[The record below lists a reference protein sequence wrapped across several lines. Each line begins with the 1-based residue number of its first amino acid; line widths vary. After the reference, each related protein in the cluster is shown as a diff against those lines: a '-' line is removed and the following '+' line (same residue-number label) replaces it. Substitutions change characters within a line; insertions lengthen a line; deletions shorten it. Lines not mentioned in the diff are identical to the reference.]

1 MTAMRH
7 HDEAEALTHVA
18 HRLGSRFPHVDPAT
32 ITEMVDRCHR
42 SYDGRP
48 IRDFVP
54 LLIEHDVVATLR
66 GVPAPRPPAEDAAA
80 SADAGARTL
89 EHT

>member
-1 MTAMRH
+1 MSTP
-7 HDEAEALTHVA
+7 ETEALAHVA
-18 HRLGSRFPHVDPAT
+18 ERLRSRFPHVDPVT

-42 SYDGRP
+42 VYDGRP

-54 LLIEHDVVATLR
+54 LLVEHDVLDHLQR
-66 GVPAPRPPAEDAAA
+66 VPAPRTPVAPATPAHEAA
-80 SADAGARTL
+80 ARTL